1 MADMKMKKGGSD
13 KQGYLHEGLKTNSP
27 PVYDSSRKP
36 IGSMHPTVD
45 EGATRSGPGEVTPST
60 IGPRTA

>member
-1 MADMKMKKGGSD
+1 MAKDKANYSGG
-13 KQGYLHEGLKTNSP
+13 QGSMHEGLKTHSP

-36 IGSMHPTVD
+36 IGSKHPTVN
-45 EGATRSGPGEVTPST
+45 EGAVRDGVAATPST